1 MFRKVVLPVVS
12 LITVAL
18 VGLVGAAPVQAQE
31 EIAIRGQVVA
41 EADRSA
47 VSGTQIT
54 LREETGQQAAIT
66 TTDESGAF
74 SLQHLR
80 PGVYTLTA
88 EHDGFE
94 AGRLQFVLKPR
105 EIKVVALALAIRTI
119 QQRVDVNANPVSLP
133 STYSPSSTI
142 VRSAQFDEMPAGQRT
157 NLPDAIVAAVPGM
170 IRGHDDFVHVR
181 GQELALNTI
190 IDGVSFWENP
200 HALFSGGITPEVI
213 DVANVM
219 TGGFPAEYGSR
230 FGGVIDIV
238 TKSGFGQN
246 RRGSVTANVGEANRR
261 NTAGEF
267 GDHGDKLAYYLA
279 GSLFQSDRF
288 LSPPDPEAAHDHGHG
303 GHGFFQFDAR
313 PNNVDA
319 LRMVLMLDG
328 TNFDIPE
335 TPLEEMLRP
344 AAQTNQSTRQ
354 QTAILGWSRTFSSD
368 SLLHTS
374 FYQRSSRA
382 RLLPASGPLTAIAGT
397 DRRLSTLGVKSDLTR
412 FAGRHTVKV
421 GIDAVRLRPDETLF
435 YDDAGAR
442 RFNVLINVPHVDI
455 DPIMFEQQ
463 RAGGQVGAYAQ
474 DSVKLGDAITADLG
488 IRLDRYR
495 VVVARTHASPRVNL
509 AYRLGSRGT
518 TVHASY
524 DHLFVPPPMES
535 ILSSS
540 AGLTE
545 FVEEIGKPLPALP
558 PTVENQFEVGVI
570 QPFSAG
576 TQLGVTGYYRRGRD
590 AVHTIIW
597 PDARIYSYASFDRSL
612 AYGIE
617 ARLAAP
623 LIRELGLSGYFNYAL
638 GRVYLSGPV
647 TGGFITE
654 VHHLEEAHRFLAP
667 MDQTHTLTGGI
678 TYRHAQTGLWTN
690 VALEYGSG
698 TPTEVEKD
706 EGVAQTEQAMPDS
719 SPRVPGHFTA
729 NVSAGADVWHD
740 RDGKRRIGLRLTLEN
755 VTNNL
760 YKVAQESVFA
770 AGQYSIPRLISAG
783 VTVGF

>member
-1 MFRKVVLPVVS
+1 MTRYPVVS
-12 LITVAL
+12 MITGVAL
-18 VGLVGAAPVQAQE
+18 VVLVGAAPVQAQDE
-31 EIAIRGQVVA
+31 TAIRGQVMA

-47 VSGTQIT
+47 LPGAQIT
-54 LREETGQQAAIT
+54 LRDDSGQQAALA

-80 PGVYTLTA
+80 PGVYTLTV
-88 EHDGFE
+88 EHDGFA

-105 EIKVVALALAIRTI
+105 EIKVVTLALAIRPI
-119 QQRVDVNANPVSLP
+119 QQRVDVSASPASLA

-157 NLPDAIVAAVPGM
+157 NLPDAIVAAAPGM

-181 GQELALNTI
+181 GQELALNTMI
-190 IDGVSFWENP
+190 NGVSFWENP
-200 HALFSGGITPEVI
+200 HAVFSGGVMPDVI

-219 TGGFPAEYGSR
+219 TGGFPAEYGNR
-230 FGGVIDIV
+230 FGGVLDIV

-246 RRGSVTANVGEANRR
+246 HQGSVTVNTGEANRHSV
-261 NTAGEF
+261 AGEF

-279 GSLFQSDRF
+279 GSFFQSDRF
-288 LSPPDPEAAHDHGHG
+288 LSPPDPQAIHDRGHG

-313 PNNVDA
+313 PNSADA
-319 LRMVLMLDG
+319 LRLVLMLDG
-328 TNFDIPE
+328 TNFDIPV
-335 TPLEEMLRP
+335 TPLEEILRP
-344 AAQTNQSTRQ
+344 AAQTREWTRQ
-354 QTAILGWSRTFSSD
+354 QTAILGWSRTLSSD
-368 SLLHTS
+368 TLLHTS
-374 FYQRSSRA
+374 FYQRWSRA
-382 RLLPASGPLTAIAGT
+382 RVLPASGPLTAIADT
-397 DRRLSTLGVKSDLTR
+397 DRHLSTLGVKSDLTR
-412 FAGRHTVKV
+412 FAGRHTVKI
-421 GIDAVRLRPDETLF
+421 GIDVVRLRPEETLF
-435 YDDAGAR
+435 YDDAGER
-442 RFNVLINVPHVDI
+442 TFNALIQVPHVDI
-455 DPIMFEQQ
+455 DPITFEQQ
-463 RAGGQVGAYAQ
+463 QSGGQVSAYVQ
-474 DSVKLGDAITADLG
+474 DSMKLGDTLTADLG
-488 IRLDRYR
+488 VRVDRYSL
-495 VVVARTHASPRVNL
+495 VVARTHASPRVNL

-545 FVEEIGKPLPALP
+545 SVEEIGKPLPALP
-558 PTVENQFEVGVI
+558 PTVENQFEVGVTL
-570 QPFSAG
+570 PFSAG
-576 TQLGVTGYYRRGRD
+576 MQLGVTGYYRRGRD
-590 AVHTIIW
+590 AAHTIIW

-612 AYGIE
+612 AYGLE
-617 ARLAAP
+617 TRLVAP
-623 LIRELGLSGYFNYAL
+623 LIKELGLSGYINYAL

-654 VHHLEEAHRFLAP
+654 VHHLEETHRFLAP

-678 TYRHAQTGLWTN
+678 TYRHPRTGVWAN

-698 TPTEVEKD
+698 TPTEAEKD
-706 EGVAQTEQAMPDS
+706 EAGAQTEQAMTES

-729 NVSAGADVWHD
+729 NFSVGADVWHD
-740 RDGKRRIGLRLTLEN
+740 RECKRRIGLRLTIEN
-755 VTNNL
+755 ATNNL

-783 VTVGF
+783 VTVRF